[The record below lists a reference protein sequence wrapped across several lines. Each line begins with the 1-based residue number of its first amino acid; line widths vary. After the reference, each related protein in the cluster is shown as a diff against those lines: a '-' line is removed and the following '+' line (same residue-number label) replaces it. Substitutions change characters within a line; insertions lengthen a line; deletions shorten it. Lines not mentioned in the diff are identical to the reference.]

1 MLKVEVKEC
10 QKNDH
15 KGFQIVAVDLSEQF
29 NKENDQKRFYCVKCL
44 IEKIGSKKII
54 LYEEAIKKG
63 EDVDKELK
71 INTEQQ
77 KKQQLENIQKMRE
90 KIKIVGENLQ
100 QPLGAMDKQIEQYIT
115 NLQNQLEAI
124 PEPSTIQN
132 NIKLLSDCQKE
143 DGQFSSPQPKL
154 DNKELVALINQIN
167 KFFDLIKNNEQLL
180 ETKKHMHQVVQQSQI
195 SQEPFQSNTTPALS
209 MICETHQ
216 REIIMLN
223 LSQVEF
229 EEKIPFLCVDCIQNC
244 CAENKA
250 ISSIINLT
258 EANKKWKKY
267 LGEQDEKR
275 FQRQA
280 RFNQAIGIIKKLQ
293 EKYNQELCKIIQSL
307 NDQITKEPQ
316 GYEKLQKLKNISLFQ
331 QEKQNLL
338 YIIEILG
345 QTEKQKNQE
354 KNQNQEDF
362 KFYQS
367 QKKLLEELI
376 KENLVVENQLQWLQ
390 NYDQQPQKSNDA
402 SKDKIENDQEVIDFL
417 KKTTIQ
423 DQYLS
428 FFEISFN
435 SLKTFKQEEQD
446 LKQKGKLEKLQQS
459 EVETQ
464 SQSLLIFQKWY
475 KQFQD
480 NQAKLEKLM
489 KVDEIEKKLTQ
500 IEQEKSQILIE
511 DKENKQKISDLEV
524 EIQEQYKSFIS
535 SQKEYQ
541 DIDQALIK
549 KNNLEE
555 QMSELKQVY
564 SIITTSWQQGESK
577 LLQSEFAQKIFKF
590 IQEKTKREIKNKY
603 LIYSSAES
611 GLNRKTFWDSV
622 DKKCNLLMIFKS
634 TSQYIFGGFSPCQ
647 WIQSSRQYQADESLS
662 SFLFSQTQDQIYPL
676 LSSNFSSAIMND
688 DSYISFGYQ
697 DIKIS
702 YDFQNG
708 SSLLGGTYQCNQYKI
723 NNYQNHLFGQAT
735 PNIKECEI
743 LMITFKNK

>member
-1 MLKVEVKEC
+1 
-10 QKNDH
+10 
-15 KGFQIVAVDLSEQF
+15 
-29 NKENDQKRFYCVKCL
+29 
-44 IEKIGSKKII
+44 
-54 LYEEAIKKG
+54 
-63 EDVDKELK
+63 
-71 INTEQQ
+71 
-77 KKQQLENIQKMRE
+77 
-90 KIKIVGENLQ
+90 
-100 QPLGAMDKQIEQYIT
+100 
-115 NLQNQLEAI
+115 
-124 PEPSTIQN
+124 
-132 NIKLLSDCQKE
+132 
-143 DGQFSSPQPKL
+143 
-154 DNKELVALINQIN
+154 
-167 KFFDLIKNNEQLL
+167 
-180 ETKKHMHQVVQQSQI
+180 
-195 SQEPFQSNTTPALS
+195 
-209 MICETHQ
+209 
-216 REIIMLN
+216 
-223 LSQVEF
+223 
-229 EEKIPFLCVDCIQNC
+229 
-244 CAENKA
+244 
-250 ISSIINLT
+250 
-258 EANKKWKKY
+258 
-267 LGEQDEKR
+267 
-275 FQRQA
+275 
-280 RFNQAIGIIKKLQ
+280 
-293 EKYNQELCKIIQSL
+293 
-307 NDQITKEPQ
+307 
-316 GYEKLQKLKNISLFQ
+316 
-331 QEKQNLL
+331 
-338 YIIEILG
+338 
-345 QTEKQKNQE
+345 
-354 KNQNQEDF
+354 
-362 KFYQS
+362 
-367 QKKLLEELI
+367 
-376 KENLVVENQLQWLQ
+376 
-390 NYDQQPQKSNDA
+390 
-402 SKDKIENDQEVIDFL
+402 
-417 KKTTIQ
+417 
-423 DQYLS
+423 
-428 FFEISFN
+428 
-435 SLKTFKQEEQD
+435 
-446 LKQKGKLEKLQQS
+446 
-459 EVETQ
+459 
-464 SQSLLIFQKWY
+464 
-475 KQFQD
+475 
-480 NQAKLEKLM
+480 M